1 MKIWNSSRGAID
13 LASIM
18 VGVIVTALLTGGSA
32 VVFLGLIPWMQDN
45 SAQSSLSTLS
55 IAQSSSMQAY
65 DKYSTTAE
73 LVNLG
78 VLQASS
84 DYCTQPVGDTYI
96 SYARGGSGRIFT
108 VTGTDT
114 PTLFTG
120 DVAATCL

>member
-1 MKIWNSSRGAID
+1 MNILKSSRGVID
-13 LASIM
+13 LATIM
-18 VGVIVTALLTGGSA
+18 TGVVITGLLTGGTA
-32 VVFLGLIPWMQDN
+32 AVFLGLIPWMQD
-45 SAQSSLSTLS
+45 STAQASLSTLS
-55 IAQSSSMQAY
+55 LAQSSSMQAY
-65 DKYSTTAE
+65 DQYSDTAG
-73 LVNLG
+73 LVKLG
-78 VLQASS
+78 VIQASS